1 MKPKLINRFGIP
13 RITFEGRFHPALL
26 LAFVLIGVLAVV
38 DLIADMGE
46 GPRFLHVLAEGTV
59 VLIALT
65 GAMMVVRH
73 LLREAKEARNETKAL
88 VQRLEGTRQEAI
100 QWREEAQS
108 LLRGLGAEIDR
119 QFGKWNLTSA
129 EKEVALFLLK
139 GLSHK
144 EVARIRHVS
153 EATTRQQ
160 ARNIYRKAGVA
171 GRHDLA
177 AFFLEDLTLPLSSD

>member
-1 MKPKLINRFGIP
+1 MHPVLLI
-13 RITFEGRFHPALL
+13 
-26 LAFVLIGVLAVV
+26 AFVLIGILAAI
-38 DLIADMGE
+38 DLIADVGE
-46 GPRFLHVLAEGTV
+46 GTRLLHVLVKGAV
-59 VLIALT
+59 VLIVLT
-65 GAMMVVRH
+65 GAIMVVRH
-73 LLREAKEARNETKAL
+73 LLHETKEARNEAEDL
-88 VQRLEGTRQEAI
+88 GRRLEGSRMEAI

-108 LLRGLGAEIDR
+108 LLRGLGVEIDR

-144 EVARIRHVS
+144 EIAQIRHVS

-160 ARNIYRKAGVA
+160 ARTIYRKAGVA

-177 AFFLEDLTLPLSSD
+177 AFFLEDLALPLSSD

>member
-1 MKPKLINRFGIP
+1 M
-13 RITFEGRFHPALL
+13 
-26 LAFVLIGVLAVV
+26 LIGILAAV
-38 DLIADMGE
+38 DLIADARE
-46 GPRFLHVLAEGTV
+46 GTRFLHLLAEGAV
-59 VLIALT
+59 VMIALT
-65 GAMMVVRH
+65 GAIMLIRH
-73 LLREAKEARNETKAL
+73 LLREAKDLGR
-88 VQRLEGTRQEAI
+88 RLEGSRQEAI

-108 LLRGLGAEIDR
+108 LIRGLGVEIDR

-144 EVARIRHVS
+144 EIARIRHVS

-160 ARNIYRKAGVA
+160 ARTIYKKAGVA

-177 AFFLEDLTLPLSSD
+177 AFFLEDLAIPLSSDRQTSF